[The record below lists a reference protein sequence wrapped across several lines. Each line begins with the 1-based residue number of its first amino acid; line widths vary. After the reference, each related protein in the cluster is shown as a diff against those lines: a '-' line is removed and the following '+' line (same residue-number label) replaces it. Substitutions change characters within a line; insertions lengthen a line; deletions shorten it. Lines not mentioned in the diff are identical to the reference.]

1 MSKKEVIKFDPAIP
15 AQFSKWFGAPP
26 GFTNDDLQI
35 HGEIVCALVHEVHPQ
50 DSFERMFIGD
60 LAYLL
65 CERLAWRR
73 CRANRIRQA
82 HHEKFERLEREV
94 LLDAERRKEE
104 VRKGPPPDPLAES
117 LARWSAKSQTELAA
131 ERELREIETNKR
143 LAAIDADTGKKL
155 AELQKAK
162 DGPIDEA
169 ACFDQWIDDVER
181 IEKLSTE
188 VDRKIINTLKNLDQ
202 HRTGLGQR
210 LRQAIDEVIDVEF
223 AEEPGPAREE
233 AVPRAES
240 AFNAEVSK
248 GSTQPTTRSNVAALP
263 APVSSQTDAD
273 TSARSQVLA
282 EPAP

>member
-188 VDRKIINTLKNLDQ
+188 VDRKIINTLKKSRPASNGFGATTPSGDRRGYRRGVRRRAGAGARRSSPSGRIGVQ
-202 HRTGLGQR
+202 RRGEQRVDPANNQVERRRASRTGL
-210 LRQAIDEVIDVEF
+210 
-223 AEEPGPAREE
+223 
-233 AVPRAES
+233 
-240 AFNAEVSK
+240 
-248 GSTQPTTRSNVAALP
+248 VA
-263 APVSSQTDAD
+263 D
-273 TSARSQVLA
+273 RC
-282 EPAP
+282 